1 MAKKELPEDIFKN
14 TTTSYKYFWFIAILQ
29 LLKEESNSIIG
40 FDKIVSR
47 MVADA
52 WPLIIKERLYLGVY
66 DGLSGTV
73 WYYKGILY
81 EVPNTSYEIYKY
93 LEDRLY
99 EKNIN
104 KPLRKFYKEVPFRF
118 LSPWITKEQGGGAC
132 FDLEK
137 AFSDDYMYGISNN
150 QVVINP
156 SWVRPLLFNY
166 KEYVEY
172 TLENLAAFIETRSK
186 KTNVYRIIEPYFLP
200 KQDNDID
207 TVMDDESKND
217 QHSKERSC
225 TESEAAATISDYDKK
240 EMETSD
246 VIVIDGKIVSI
257 KDGTLLDEL
266 SVRYGNGGAL
276 KAIAFLSDKLRNV
289 SGITMSMKDW
299 GDLVTRTMGSFS
311 GIKEPIMKTIFDDKN
326 GEEQE
331 IKNKVP
337 NTLRALSEVNN
348 EISVLSKY
356 NVPIPE
362 ELHLEEKELL
372 LIEKEIIER
381 VKFNVIPVLKEL
393 GDDKKVLISIVS
405 DQINVS
411 IETA

>member
-1 MAKKELPEDIFKN
+1 
-14 TTTSYKYFWFIAILQ
+14 
-29 LLKEESNSIIG
+29 
-40 FDKIVSR
+40 
-47 MVADA
+47 
-52 WPLIIKERLYLGVY
+52 
-66 DGLSGTV
+66 
-73 WYYKGILY
+73 
-81 EVPNTSYEIYKY
+81 
-93 LEDRLY
+93 
-99 EKNIN
+99 
-104 KPLRKFYKEVPFRF
+104 
-118 LSPWITKEQGGGAC
+118 
-132 FDLEK
+132 
-137 AFSDDYMYGISNN
+137 MYGISNN

-362 ELHLEEKELL
+362 TNNDNKTIKSFFIFTPNCSTINLNS
-372 LIEKEIIER
+372 IT
-381 VKFNVIPVLKEL
+381 F
-393 GDDKKVLISIVS
+393 KKKAYPIGVYWTSTG
-405 DQINVS
+405 NG
-411 IETA
+411 T